1 MTAEYILTP
10 KGNATLLDLTSE
22 TRFKN
27 GLMRLLAPL
36 LAGVSKAP
44 SHE

>member
-10 KGNATLLDLTSE
+10 NATLLDLTSE